1 MKKRKTF
8 DLWET
13 VSNGLKV
20 YIEGSY
26 KTDDPFDDVTYDV
39 DFQCPECDAFLGLE
53 YDDLSEDIKNE
64 LHIIVERALDQ
75 CLLAER
81 YAEYN

>member
-1 MKKRKTF
+1 MKNRRTF
-8 DLWET
+8 DHWGII
-13 VSNGLKV
+13 SNGLKV

-26 KTDDPFDDVTYDV
+26 KPEDPFDDLEYDV
-39 DFQCPECDAFLGLE
+39 DFQCPECDVFLGLE
-53 YDDLSEDIKNE
+53 YDDLSEDVKNE

-75 CLLAER
+75 KLIADR